1 MECIITDTPA
11 RTHRV
16 ISRLNETES
25 VKIII
30 SRDEPWQEDIDAS
43 EEKHCR
49 MYSLAQV
56 ITCGKQRTMRDNNSE
71 PQFHLPRSTDT
82 AEICFT
88 PGTTGK
94 PKGVLLTHGN
104 LVASLEQINLTLKR
118 KLNIE
123 RETLFLFVSLSH
135 PFTLVGFLSIYMSGG
150 KSAMFSGEVSKLI
163 GDIKF
168 IQPSIVLVIPRFLDN
183 IYNRIVYSAREHP
196 IKAKLMEC
204 SMKLLNRQENI
215 FKRKGQLL
223 TSLVFAGDRAKILG
237 DNVRLIISGTGAVSS
252 NVLQFLRI
260 ALDCTVIN
268 SYGLTETAGFTA
280 LTSTDNLVSGSP
292 VACNE
297 IKLIDLPEFGHY
309 VSTSGIGEI
318 CVRGLNV
325 SAQYYSRGK
334 WKEKVKRKLYSP
346 HVDHHDDE
354 EEEEDNHDREGWFA
368 TGDIGTRA
376 PSGSL
381 RIIERKENLVKL
393 QRGLFISLEK
403 VESIYNQSAFVSEC
417 FVDSDDDGKFF
428 VAIVVPEVDYLNAWC
443 ISNRILLNTEQA
455 CSDFLFK
462 HQVIIDMIR
471 IGEREGLKS
480 FQQVRNIHLHPRPF
494 SIENNLLTP
503 TYKTRR
509 CYCKLYFQ
517 QIIRDLIS
525 HVDRQEENQL
535 AELSAS
541 LGLW

>member
-1 MECIITDTPA
+1 MI
-11 RTHRV
+11 R
-16 ISRLNETES
+16 RLNETES

-30 SRDEPWQEDIDAS
+30 SRDEPWQEDINVV
-43 EEKHCR
+43 EEKHCHW
-49 MYSLAQV
+49 YSFAQV
-56 ITCGKQRTMRDNNSE
+56 MTRGKQRTVQNNNNNNE
-71 PQFHLPRSTDT
+71 EEKFHSPRSTDI
-82 AEICFT
+82 AEICYT

-104 LVASLEQINLTLKR
+104 LVASLEQVNLALIRT
-118 KLNIE
+118 LNIE

-135 PFTLVGFLSIYMSGG
+135 PFSLIGFLSIYTSGG
-150 KSAMFSGEVSKLI
+150 RTAMFSGEVSKLI

-168 IQPSIVLVIPRFLDN
+168 IQPSILLVIPRFLDN
-183 IYNRIVYSAREHP
+183 IFNRIVYSARENV
-196 IKAKLMEC
+196 IKAKLMEY
-204 SMKLLNRQENI
+204 SMKLLNRQDNI
-215 FKRKGQLL
+215 FTRKGRLL
-223 TSLVFAGDRAKILG
+223 TSFVFAGERSKILG
-237 DNVRLIISGTGAVSS
+237 DNVRLIISGTGALSS

-260 ALDCTVIN
+260 ALDCVVIN

-280 LTSTDNLVSGSP
+280 LTSPDNLVSLYTGSP
-292 VACNE
+292 LACNE

-309 VSTSGIGEI
+309 VSKTGIGEI

-325 SAQYYSRGK
+325 SAQYYSRESK
-334 WKEKVKRKLYSP
+334 VKVKRKINT
-346 HVDHHDDE
+346 HHIHHDPPVDV
-354 EEEEDNHDREGWFA
+354 DDDDKCNHNKYDWFA
-368 TGDIGTRA
+368 TGDIGTRT

-381 RIIERKENLVKL
+381 RVIERKENIVKL

-503 TYKTRR
+503 TYMTRR

-517 QIIRDLIS
+517 QIVRDLIS
-525 HVDRQEENQL
+525 HIDRQEENEM